1 MSEGRDDGYKRF
13 TAELDAE
20 APKTKD
26 ELQIGIALS
35 GGGLR
40 AAVFHLGVLGR
51 LADEGLMES
60 VSMISTVSGGSLA
73 AGLIH
78 TLSSNVWPSSEAYLK
93 DVLPEARRLITT
105 KDLQIASIL
114 RLLRSPSRLLAPS
127 RWANVLADTLKDLWG
142 VNGLVRDLPER
153 PRWISNATT
162 YEKGKNW
169 RFMHH
174 RMGDYQSAQVFNPPV
189 PVADSMAASAGFPVL
204 IGFLELDTSDYE
216 WRQYLEG
223 SRSETRPHQPAHRKL
238 HLWDGGVYD
247 NLGVEALIKP
257 IEGFRPGFNFLVVSD
272 ASTALDE
279 GKGYKLSRQ
288 ARRLLSISMDQVR
301 SLRSRIVF
309 HHFSR
314 HPGSGVYLLMART
327 ARSALEA
334 AKVPKG
340 DINEVVAGCMPD
352 EEAGQAAR
360 YPTTLRKMS
369 ESDFDLLYSHGWQI
383 ADCNLRA
390 HRPDI
395 FRLVTGQSS

>member
-1 MSEGRDDGYKRF
+1 MSEDRDKISGSP
-13 TAELDAE
+13 TAELPTAT
-20 APKTKD
+20 PKTRD
-26 ELQIGIALS
+26 DLEIGIALS

-51 LADEGLMES
+51 LADEDLMES

-78 TLSSNVWPSSEAYLK
+78 ALSNNAWPSSEAYRER
-93 DVLPEARRLITT
+93 VLPEARRLITT
-105 KDLQIASIL
+105 KDLQIASVL
-114 RLLRSPSRLLAPS
+114 RLLRSPSRLLTPG
-127 RWANVLADTLKDLWG
+127 RWANVLADTLEDLWG
-142 VNGLVRDLPER
+142 VRGLVRELPER

-169 RFMHH
+169 RFMRH
-174 RMGDYQSAQVFNPPV
+174 RMGDYQSAQVYYPPL
-189 PVADSMAASAGFPVL
+189 PVAASMAASAGFPVL

-257 IEGFRPGFNFLVVSD
+257 IEGFRSGFNFLMVSD

-279 GKGYKLSRQ
+279 GKSYKLSKQ

-301 SLRSRIVF
+301 SLRSRIIF

-314 HPGSGVYLLMART
+314 NPGSGVYLLMSRT
-327 ARSALEA
+327 ARAALEA
-334 AKVPKG
+334 AKIP
-340 DINEVVAGCMPD
+340 DDRIDEVVAGCMTSEQSD
-352 EEAGQAAR
+352 KAAR
-360 YPTTLRKMS
+360 YPTALRKMS
-369 ESDFDLLYSHGWQI
+369 ASDFELLYGHGWQI

-395 FRLVTGQSS
+395 FRPANRQYS